1 MNFGFL
7 FSGIMVGL
15 TIFVISFYIF
25 YLREYFEVE
34 NWESIQGVTIIT
46 FSIIVGMFDFIS
58 FLTILIENVNK
69 YFLIGSIV
77 GIVIS
82 MVYIFYMFFS
92 INGVYVRINKK
103 IDKIDENILKLNNWN
118 ITDKQSQAI
127 EILKNT
133 RKKLKEQAN
142 DILIMDSIKIA
153 KNIELSN
160 KKFNIQTELDELEAL
175 QLLNR

>member
-1 MNFGFL
+1 
-7 FSGIMVGL
+7 
-15 TIFVISFYIF
+15 
-25 YLREYFEVE
+25 
-34 NWESIQGVTIIT
+34 
-46 FSIIVGMFDFIS
+46 
-58 FLTILIENVNK
+58 
-69 YFLIGSIV
+69 
-77 GIVIS
+77 
-82 MVYIFYMFFS
+82 MFFS